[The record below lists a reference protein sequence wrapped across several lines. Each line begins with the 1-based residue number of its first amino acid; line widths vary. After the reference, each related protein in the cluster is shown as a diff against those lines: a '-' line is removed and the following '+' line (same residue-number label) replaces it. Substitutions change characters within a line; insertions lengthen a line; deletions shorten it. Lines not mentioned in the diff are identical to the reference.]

1 MKHGRN
7 GHFTSPSARN
17 TAVSSTL
24 RIEAV
29 REREAMRGGGAS
41 ARRREAVAR
50 RPDQPTT
57 ATSSTLHDLPL
68 TCFSPVIASLSS
80 SSPRANFLILRSG
93 TAGAPSP
100 PRVASHGG
108 IVVHA
113 GFRWYTGLRFLTWD
127 LGKRGLIGGLVQHGG
142 RVHVHLGSAGDELQ
156 LHNAERADLQPHD
169 VASETGFAGRRVVD
183 GAPKH

>member
-41 ARRREAVAR
+41 ARRWRGGPTNPQRRLPPPYMISLLRASPRGAVA
-50 RPDQPTT
+50 
-57 ATSSTLHDLPL
+57 
-68 TCFSPVIASLSS
+68 
-80 SSPRANFLILRSG
+80 
-93 TAGAPSP
+93 AGG
-100 PRVASHGG
+100 VASHGG

-113 GFRWYTGLRFLTWD
+113 GFRWYRACGFLTWD
-127 LGKRGLIGGLVQHGG
+127 LGKRGLVGGLVQHGG
-142 RVHVHLGSAGDELQ
+142 RVHVRLGSAGDELQ

-169 VASETGFAGRRVVD
+169 VASETGFAGRRVVN